1 MSKDFTSTFNN
12 LIGIDNT
19 NKNTQQKYGV
29 QEEQKVQSVKEAQ
42 AEQHT
47 QGRKGYKMQRI
58 NMAFTP
64 DNIDFLRTISKV
76 KGQTMTQFVNDI
88 LDKAREENKD
98 LIEQIKSLNI

>member
-19 NKNTQQKYGV
+19 NKNTQQKHEV
-29 QEEQKVQSVKEAQ
+29 QKVQSVKEAQ

-76 KGQTMTQFVNDI
+76 KGQTMTQFVNNI
-88 LDKAREENKD
+88 LDKAREENKE

>member
-1 MSKDFTSTFNN
+1 MAKDFSNTFND
-12 LIGIDNT
+12 LIGI
-19 NKNTQQKYGV
+19 NKEVQQTQDTHEV
-29 QEEQKVQSVKEAQ
+29 QEVPTIQEAQ
-42 AEQHT
+42 ATQQT

-88 LDKAREENKD
+88 LDKARAENKE